1 MKNCI
6 LILTIFVIN
15 ISLSAQETNTSYYV
29 RLQKGENK
37 EIISELS
44 AKTEAEPNEDLLFI
58 LGEAYKNQ
66 FDYIN
71 ALSSY
76 LKILTLNQE
85 NNLVKEKISDIYMI
99 LGQYADASGLLRAL
113 YSTDSTNSR
122 ICFKL
127 CTSLQNTGRTG
138 DAIYIMRK
146 LYSKNGYNYNT
157 AKTLGDYYRITGNLD
172 SSRYFYERADY
183 LNIKNSAS
191 KLALS
196 YVLYDM
202 EDYNSAKIY
211 VSRVVDMDSS
221 NISARKQHAYCNF
234 KLEKY
239 TEAAKDFK
247 YIIEQGDTTMRNYLA
262 IGICHYLTGKF
273 SDALP
278 YLEKGFV
285 KDPKN
290 HEILFYL
297 GATHN
302 QLNESNEAILFF
314 KEALALL
321 EPDSRILYLINNQMG
336 TAYARMGKFEDA
348 YTCFSNALVS
358 NPNDLKLLYDM
369 AMAKYEKKDGKSLG
383 MALTHLKK
391 YLLGLEKKGTTLSKD
406 EVNLKTQSE
415 WYINKITEDLFMME
429 KPK

>member
-1 MKNCI
+1 MKKFI
-6 LILTIFVIN
+6 LLLVLFVFN
-15 ISLSAQETNTSYYV
+15 VSLSAQETNTSYYA

-44 AKTEAEPNEDLLFI
+44 VKITAEPNEELLFI

-71 ALSSY
+71 ALNSY
-76 LKILTLNQE
+76 LKILTLNPE

-99 LGQYADASGLLRAL
+99 LGQYADASGLLRTL
-113 YSTDSTNSR
+113 YSADSTNSR
-122 ICFKL
+122 IGFKL

-138 DAIYIMRK
+138 DAISLLRK
-146 LYSKNGYNYNT
+146 LYTKNVYNYNT

-172 SSRYFYERADY
+172 SSLYFYERADF
-183 LNIKNSAS
+183 LNGKNSAS

-211 VSRVVDMDSS
+211 VSRVVEMDSS
-221 NISARKQHAYCNF
+221 SISARKQLAYCNF
-234 KLEKY
+234 KLEEHA
-239 TEAAKDFK
+239 EAARDFK

-290 HEILFYL
+290 HELLFYL

-314 KEALALL
+314 KIALALL
-321 EPDSRILYLINNQMG
+321 EPDTKVLYVINNQMG
-336 TAYARMGKFEDA
+336 TAYARMGKYEDA
-348 YTCFSNALVS
+348 YTHFSTALMS

-369 AMAKYEKKDGKSLG
+369 AMAKYEIKNEKSLG
-383 MALTHLKK
+383 MALAHLKE

-406 EVNLKTQSE
+406 EVYLKTRSE
-415 WYINKITEDLFMME
+415 WYVNKITEDLFMME